1 MKPIPM
7 DTTHWMMV
15 SLAVLANDPANS
27 TSKNC
32 PTSVKASTPRKTGF
46 VKNRVN
52 TFSSVWTI
60 SKEEGREGREG
71 KGARSGRSGRG
82 EKVPFPSF
90 LELIS
95 LKSWHMTKVLN
106 RKVLRERVQTSLPCL
121 PGSLMNGM
129 NSILYSI
136 ISNIAS

>member
-1 MKPIPM
+1 M
-7 DTTHWMMV
+7 DYK
-15 SLAVLANDPANS
+15 LGE
-27 TSKNC
+27 
-32 PTSVKASTPRKTGF
+32 REGE
-46 VKNRVN
+46 RR
-52 TFSSVWTI
+52 
-60 SKEEGREGREG
+60 EEGRRGRGREGR
-71 KGARSGRSGRG
+71 GRSGRR